1 MACEKPDTHSR
12 LPNDNSFI
20 PLDPRSL
27 NLGRMG
33 GQRISVCPGPRR
45 GQKQNWN
52 VHATHSLSSPVFQT
66 QGKAPASR
74 QSDPGLPLEHQRP
87 ERDGNWPEPGPSC
100 MSWLSARSALA
111 NSSSPTMGPIS
122 ACILPAP
129 PPRSPRHR
137 GWQGKDKGRRQPH
150 PAVSPA
156 SVYPATCV
164 SC

>member
-74 QSDPGLPLEHQRP
+74 QSDPGLPLEHQRQALP
-87 ERDGNWPEPGPSC
+87 EGPVGRQQSRERRELAGARAQLHVLALCMVSPGKLLVPYDGPN
-100 MSWLSARSALA
+100 LSLH
-111 NSSSPTMGPIS
+111 P
-122 ACILPAP
+122 ACPPAP
-129 PPRSPRHR
+129 FPTP
-137 GWQGKDKGRRQPH
+137 
-150 PAVSPA
+150 
-156 SVYPATCV
+156 
-164 SC
+164 